1 MEPLLIVLGLGL
13 VGGMIMALLM
23 RRVHRETDLDPTRV
37 VRRGRLEPLSPDLIN
52 MARIRV
58 DGVGGLGMVAMAV
71 AVALAVPRIRLTMF
85 MAALLGGALAAVLIA
100 VRRRSDPLSSGRGN
114 PGAHAML
121 PLDRPAPRRAPPSTP
136 PPVGPAERRYA

>member
-1 MEPLLIVLGLGL
+1 MEPLFIVLGLGL
-13 VGGMIMALLM
+13 VGGVIMALLM
-23 RRVHRETDLDPTRV
+23 GRVHWQTDSDSTRV

-71 AVALAVPRIRLTMF
+71 AVALAVPRIRMTML

-100 VRRRSDPLSSGRGN
+100 VRRRRDPLSSGRGS

-121 PLDRPAPRRAPPSTP
+121 PLDRPAPGGPPPAAPPP
-136 PPVGPAERRYA
+136 LGPARRRYA